1 MEQKNNSASGVDF
14 NFKKTE
20 TTNIDKT
27 VETQT
32 VVKEDKNVAKVE
44 DMDDLTKPYTDKRS
58 VTIKLVKNYSLFR
71 QANDKVMPKRRD
83 YIGSSVLSSRK
94 LAANA
99 DEIAKYFPNLVGIP
113 SNHAEFMSRVKSHLN
128 NIRVYVDEIGRK
140 FDTSFHYYKKS
151 DYLWFVDQEE
161 KIEQKFKEVD
171 RNDTSALKK
180 AVNAKVEALHDLESK
195 KYEFGHPVNVEDYL
209 MYRHCLIYN
218 HVAKDQALVNSNRQY
233 RFYFEDDKRVAIK
246 TKQHR
251 LEIKNAKIN
260 YVACLENNEL
270 FDAMYIMYCVNNN
283 LPVLSSLAEDKLDR
297 EMKLDKFSMNE
308 PKKFNEL
315 YKDKDIITKAFIERL
330 IARGELIRPKYTQNI
345 TTVDGEFIGANIIE
359 AVAWFKNPNNIE
371 SVNIY
376 TNKLKNL

>member
-1 MEQKNNSASGVDF
+1 
-14 NFKKTE
+14 
-20 TTNIDKT
+20 
-27 VETQT
+27 
-32 VVKEDKNVAKVE
+32 
-44 DMDDLTKPYTDKRS
+44 
-58 VTIKLVKNYSLFR
+58 
-71 QANDKVMPKRRD
+71 
-83 YIGSSVLSSRK
+83 
-94 LAANA
+94 
-99 DEIAKYFPNLVGIP
+99 
-113 SNHAEFMSRVKSHLN
+113 MSRVKSHLN

-195 KYEFGHPVNVEDYL
+195 KHEFGYPVNVEDYL